1 METFSRIL
9 VAIDLSENCVPALKQ
24 ATSMARNTEADVT
37 CLFVMPSSGE
47 EFDAFEA
54 VYKKDISRKK
64 LLENYALPRVEEWI
78 EQRSFLESDEV
89 NLEARIGD
97 PAEQIVEYASENGND
112 LIVMGTHG
120 RSGFKRLWLGSVAER
135 VTRTAHCPVL
145 VIRSKSAEDGD
156 GVTPERDVI
165 E

>member
-1 METFSRIL
+1 METFSNIL
-9 VAIDLSENCVPALKQ
+9 VAVDLSDNCVPALKQ
-24 ATSMARNTEADVT
+24 ATSMARDTEADVT
-37 CLFVMPSSGE
+37 CLFVVPDSGE

-78 EQRSFLESDEV
+78 EQRSFVESDEV
-89 NLEARIGD
+89 KLEARIGD
-97 PAEQIVEYASENGND
+97 PAEGIVAYADEHGND

-135 VTRTAHCPVL
+135 VTRTAGCPVL
-145 VIRSKSAEDGD
+145 VIRSKSVDDDGD
-156 GVTPERDVI
+156 VTPERDVI
-165 E
+165 